1 MASTLGSL
9 AEHKELKSPRSNNGK
24 ILDGAAA
31 TASDTGADGTNRQG
45 GGRGRG
51 GGRGGGGRGGR
62 LGRRKWPDNG
72 RTTNDNTD
80 RRPPGRRKH
89 VRSCTFCVAKKRPD
103 TAHIIG
109 FCQWL
114 SSTSKSD
121 LLTTLPNVCLGCL
134 RTKDGAHKCPEN
146 LKEGGNL
153 KYFCTI
159 CKLNNRICLAPAT
172 HTKSSIPETFLG
184 HALGRALHEE
194 PGQAALWTKSCVN
207 RGSLGSTS
215 LLTSSLTLV
224 NEGDTITVEALW
236 DPGSESS
243 FFSSDL
249 LPFAVNKKINL

>member
-1 MASTLGSL
+1 MYCGKLTKDDNTILPSDVVQAVFWALYLSREKKKAVLPHLSQEIPETISVVCLYIANRFQEYELMASTLGSL

-51 GGRGGGGRGGR
+51 GGRGGGRRGGKP
-62 LGRRKWPDNG
+62 GRRKWPDNG
-72 RTTNDNTD
+72 RTSNNNTD

-89 VRSCTFCVAKKRPD
+89 VRSCTFCKAKKRPD

-134 RTKDGAHKCPEN
+134 CTKDGAHRCPEN
-146 LKEGGNL
+146 LKEGGDV

-159 CKLNNRICLAPAT
+159 CRLNNRICRVPAT
-172 HTKSSIPETFLG
+172 HT
-184 HALGRALHEE
+184 
-194 PGQAALWTKSCVN
+194 
-207 RGSLGSTS
+207 
-215 LLTSSLTLV
+215 
-224 NEGDTITVEALW
+224 
-236 DPGSESS
+236 
-243 FFSSDL
+243 
-249 LPFAVNKKINL
+249 